1 MSWALAASLLLALAV
16 GWVMVRKDA
25 PLPAGEIRFAT
36 GGYTVRGS
44 EGDGTGLLPGSIV
57 RTSSEGR
64 LLIDLGGHRDL
75 RVDHATSLTLRSA
88 SEIWLHDGR
97 IYVDAAGRDGLVV
110 VTPNASI
117 TDTGTQFEVVVSRE
131 RLDVT
136 TREGAIEVE
145 LGGHRIRSQA
155 SPGRGEALVIDGLSL
170 LETSSVPTSGERWA
184 WTQASRPQFSVA
196 GRSVR
201 EYLVWAAR
209 ESGLVLAFSSPLS
222 EQQAGLRRLG
232 GSGEVDADPDSVARV
247 LAATAFEPR
256 PGAEHELVVGLI
268 AGSR

>member
-1 MSWALAASLLLALAV
+1 
-16 GWVMVRKDA
+16 VMVRKDA
-25 PLPAGEIRFAT
+25 SLPAGEIRYAT

-44 EGDGTGLLPGSIV
+44 ERDAAALLPGSIV

-75 RVDHATSLTLRSA
+75 RVDQGTSLTLHSA

-117 TDTGTQFEVVVSRE
+117 TDTGTQFEVAVSRE

-136 TREGAIEVE
+136 TREGAVEVE
-145 LGGHRIRSQA
+145 LGGRRIRSQA
-155 SPGRGEALVIDGLSL
+155 SPGRGEALVIDGLAL
-170 LETSSVPTSGERWA
+170 METGTVPTSGERWA
-184 WTQASRPQFSVA
+184 WTQVSRPRFSVA
-196 GRSVR
+196 GHSVQ
-201 EYLVWAAR
+201 EYLSWAAR
-209 ESGLVLAFSSPLS
+209 ESGLVLVFSTPLS

-247 LAATAFEPR
+247 LAATAFELR
-256 PGAEHELVVGLI
+256 PGADHELVVGLVA
-268 AGSR
+268 AGR